1 MLILNFKKR
10 YNLILISALKT
21 AFKTTKRYRKMP
33 NLIILIVL
41 LMFRANQRKEPI
53 RKRCRAL
60 IHSPP

>member
-1 MLILNFKKR
+1 MLIFNFKKR
-10 YNLILISALKT
+10 CNFILVSELKT